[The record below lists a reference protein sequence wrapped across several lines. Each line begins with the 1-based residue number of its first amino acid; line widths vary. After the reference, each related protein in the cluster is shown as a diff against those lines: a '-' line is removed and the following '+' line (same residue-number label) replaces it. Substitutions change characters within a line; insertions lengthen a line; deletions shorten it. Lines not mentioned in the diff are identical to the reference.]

1 MSKRRGLP
9 SNIETR
15 YDSHY
20 VEELFQTDAVK
31 YDFRELD
38 IASIDANDDQ
48 PRTDMGDLDG
58 LATSIREKGI
68 LEPILVRRVGDRFSI
83 ISGERR
89 FRAGLLAHL
98 EVVPSIILDQ
108 DDLGTLEI
116 ALIENIQRKDLTAFE
131 ESEGYRLLIE
141 RFNLTHD
148 EVSLKIGKSRN
159 NITETLSICKIPTD
173 LRNKCKDNNITSKS
187 ILVEIAREG
196 DPYRMQQLVD
206 VIINEGLSRGE
217 IRAAR
222 KLSPADSAQSTK
234 TKPFVFKFKPKSKRF
249 SMNLKFK
256 SEAQPSKEEI
266 IETLEDIIQELR
278 EH

>member
-9 SNIETR
+9 NNIGMR
-15 YDSHY
+15 HNSHY
-20 VEELFQTDAVK
+20 VEELFQTEDVQ
-31 YDFRELD
+31 YDYRELD

-58 LATSIREKGI
+58 LAASIREKGI

-89 FRAGLLAHL
+89 FRAGLIADL

-131 ESEGYRLLIE
+131 EAEGYRLLIE

-148 EVSLKIGKSRN
+148 EIASKIGKSRN
-159 NITETLSICKIPTD
+159 NITETLSICNIPAD
-173 LRNKCKDNNITSKS
+173 LRNKCKDNQITSKS

-196 DPYRMQQLVD
+196 DPYRMEQLIAMKKGIAV
-206 VIINEGLSRGE
+206 
-217 IRAAR
+217 
-222 KLSPADSAQSTK
+222 
-234 TKPFVFKFKPKSKRF
+234 
-249 SMNLKFK
+249 
-256 SEAQPSKEEI
+256 
-266 IETLEDIIQELR
+266 
-278 EH
+278 